1 MMGINK
7 KRNDIIYKIKSM
19 AMIDNQVLSQLFLA
33 HAGDVLGYKE
43 IFLFSPILEKLRAYL
58 PNYIKLLLDKEEE
71 RFCLKD
77 FDKWLIDF
85 EERLVSHEF
94 LHGVNVNKI
103 WINRELNVLM
113 SLSNLDLIYLRGF
126 FKDMHFDQMLFRH
139 LPLQR
144 INIIFKEEKEKSSLF
159 QIYRNF
165 DQLED
170 IEITHFY
177 QRFLEKKESLQNIY
191 LPQIERDFFLKLLDS
206 RSREYI
212 INKLTEK
219 SILELC
225 YIMLELNKRYRL
237 ILSELLPDVVK
248 GDLLPLIFG
257 NNIILKD
264 ETFLSKFIKEIKKDY
279 YKGVFTLSS
288 DVY

>member
-1 MMGINK
+1 MGINK

-43 IFLFSPILEKLRAYL
+43 MFLFSPSLEKERANL
-58 PNYIKLLLDKEEE
+58 PSYIKTLLDKEED
-71 RFCLKD
+71 RFCLED

-85 EERLVSHEF
+85 EERVVSHEF
-94 LHGVNVNKI
+94 LHGVNVNQI
-103 WINRELNVLM
+103 WIHRELNVLM

-126 FKDMHFDQMLFRH
+126 FKDTHFDQLLFRH

-144 INIIFKEEKEKSSLF
+144 INIIFKEEKSILF

-165 DQLED
+165 DQLKD

-191 LPQIERDFFLKLLDS
+191 LPQIERDFFLKLLDNG
-206 RSREYI
+206 SREYI

-225 YIMLELNKRYRL
+225 YIMLELDERYRL
-237 ILSELLPDVVK
+237 ILNDLLPSVVK
-248 GDLLPLIFG
+248 GDLLPLILG

-264 ETFLSKFIKEIKKDY
+264 ETFLSKFIKEVKKDY
-279 YKGVFTLSS
+279 YKGIFTLSS